1 MGFLSKI
8 KEGLKKTRD
17 SVFSKVKNI
26 LSLEKL
32 DAETLEELEELL
44 ILSDMGVETV
54 EEVIER
60 LKEKVKEVK
69 DPNTALKKVLIDILK
84 EEEEEKKE
92 APKPYVLLIVGV
104 NGTGKTTT
112 IGKLSRIFKEQGK
125 RVVLAAADTFRAAAV
140 EQLKVWSERV
150 GADFISQGQ
159 GADAAAVAYDAV
171 MHAKSK
177 GKDIVIIDTA
187 GRLHTRHNLMEELK
201 KVHRTIGR
209 VLPGAPHDVWL
220 VIDATTGQNG
230 LVQAKKFAETVN
242 ITGIVLTKLDGTAK
256 GGIVFAIK
264 KELKT
269 PVKYIGV
276 GEGVDDLKPFD
287 PEEFVDA
294 LLATEEAMDAEV

>member
-26 LSLEKL
+26 LSIEKL
-32 DAETLEELEELL
+32 DDETLEELEELL

-60 LKEKVKEVK
+60 LKEKVKVVK
-69 DPNTALKKVLIDILK
+69 DPNAALREVLIDILK
-84 EEEEEKKE
+84 DDEEEKKE
-92 APKPYVLLIVGV
+92 TPKPYVLLIVGV

-112 IGKLSRIFKEQGK
+112 IGKLSKIFKEQGK

-140 EQLKVWSERV
+140 EQLKVWSDRV

-201 KVHRTIGR
+201 KVYRTIGR

-220 VIDATTGQNG
+220 VLDATTGQNG
-230 LVQAKKFAETVN
+230 LVQAKKFAETVS

-276 GEGVDDLKPFD
+276 GEGADDLKPFD

>member
-1 MGFLSKI
+1 M
-8 KEGLKKTRD
+8 
-17 SVFSKVKNI
+17 
-26 LSLEKL
+26 
-32 DAETLEELEELL
+32 
-44 ILSDMGVETV
+44 
-54 EEVIER
+54 
-60 LKEKVKEVK
+60 
-69 DPNTALKKVLIDILK
+69 
-84 EEEEEKKE
+84 
-92 APKPYVLLIVGV
+92 
-104 NGTGKTTT
+104 
-112 IGKLSRIFKEQGK
+112 
-125 RVVLAAADTFRAAAV
+125 
-140 EQLKVWSERV
+140 